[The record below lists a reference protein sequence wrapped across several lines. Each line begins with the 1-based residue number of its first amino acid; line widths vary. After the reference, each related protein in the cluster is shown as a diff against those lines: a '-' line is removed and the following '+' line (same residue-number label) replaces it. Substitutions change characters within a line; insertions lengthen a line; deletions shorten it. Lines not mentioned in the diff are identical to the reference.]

1 MEFSDGRLDLPKLTE
16 NLERRAI
23 EEALK
28 LSDGV
33 ISEAA
38 RSLNITR
45 RMLRYKMDKL
55 SIKTWRVE
63 VGEASDEEVEAQP
76 EIGQ

>member
-1 MEFSDGRLDLPKLTE
+1 
-16 NLERRAI
+16 
-23 EEALK
+23 LK

-63 VGEASDEEVEAQP
+63 VGEAPDEEVETPP
-76 EIGQ
+76 EISQ